1 MLVRERG
8 CVSHLRFHCG
18 KCSWVYTFFT
28 SKKVK
33 HFFDVNRRFVYA
45 MKSIGQGDV
54 PAKRFC
60 SLMNIPP
67 PSKPSA
73 YSATNAA
80 LSKAAKT
87 VALKTMANAGKELH
101 HNHDDEVVQ
110 CGVSSLAAWSV

>member
-1 MLVRERG
+1 
-8 CVSHLRFHCG
+8 
-18 KCSWVYTFFT
+18 
-28 SKKVK
+28 
-33 HFFDVNRRFVYA
+33 
-45 MKSIGQGDV
+45 
-54 PAKRFC
+54 
-60 SLMNIPP
+60 MNIPL